1 MSNTIVVSNDN
12 LTKICRT
19 CLMEYDDMHSIFSQI
34 HNDDSLEEESTYLYE
49 ILMNICSITV
59 LANDGLPTTV
69 CTNCMELA
77 HTSFKFQQ
85 QCNRSQEILEKYVLH
100 TKVGDGQS
108 DPTADVEVLNLF
120 DASVSSSNHG
130 LLSDECETENISN
143 DMVVPY
149 TECVDELQNSDEKI
163 KEESNDLVKVEVP
176 EGVLD
181 AVKVALTEENKRLC
195 QRLAIKRIQSGNK
208 EEAGKYLIKVNENGL
223 KLYECNYCGK
233 TYKHANSL
241 KVHLRSHTL
250 ERPYICNQCGKGFK
264 QYGALTYHF
273 RSHTGEQPYACK
285 ICGKRYRQSGTLTA
299 HMRIHTGQR
308 PFLCSVCGRGFRQA
322 PDLGYHMRT
331 HTKERPYMCNV
342 CGKTMRMQ
350 CHLVQHLRIHTGERP
365 FKCTECSKAFPSSTR
380 LKRHA
385 IIHTGLKPYIC
396 EVCKKAFN
404 RLSSLRVHAKIHT
417 DERPHVCSFCGK
429 GFIQAHALK
438 THMNLHYDEEAPKVT

>member
-1 MSNTIVVSNDN
+1 MSNTIIVTNDN
-12 LTKICRT
+12 LTKICRI
-19 CLMEYDDMHSIFSQI
+19 CLMEYEDMHSIFSEIQ
-34 HNDDSLEEESTYLYE
+34 NVESLEEESTFLYE
-49 ILMNICSITV
+49 ILMNISSIRV
-59 LANDGLPTTV
+59 LANDGLPTTI

-85 QCNRSQEILEKYVLH
+85 QCNRSQEILEKYILH
-100 TKVGDGQS
+100 AKAGGEQS
-108 DPTADVEVLNLF
+108 EAVKDEEVLNFL
-120 DASVSSSNHG
+120 DANVSSSTRA
-130 LLSDECETENISN
+130 LVSDKCEMENVTSDAVFPYVECDKLGSAEETE
-143 DMVVPY
+143 
-149 TECVDELQNSDEKI
+149 TK
-163 KEESNDLVKVEVP
+163 
-176 EGVLD
+176 VLD
-181 AVKVALTEENKRLC
+181 AVKVAATEDNKRLR
-195 QRLAIKRIQSGNK
+195 QRLALKRIQADTNVK
-208 EEAGKYLIKVNENGL
+208 EEPATYVMKVNENGL
-223 KLYECNYCGK
+223 KLYECSFCRK
-233 TYKHANSL
+233 TYKHSNSL

-250 ERPYICNQCGKGFK
+250 ERPYVCNQCGKGFK

-273 RSHTGEQPYACK
+273 RSHTGEQPYVCK

-365 FKCTECSKAFPSSTR
+365 FKCMECSKAFPSSTR

-438 THMNLHYDEEAPKVT
+438 THMNLHYDEEIPKVQ